1 MSNLFKKSNIPKN
14 NQENKQNDQKNFL
27 IDKKEMNPNTIIIT
41 KAKRK
46 LNLNNQ
52 NNIKPIIKEQE
63 EQKLNSNKKTKNT
76 FRGSNTSKKKADMN
90 PKTTSLIINKSTKK
104 PMHKNNIF
112 LKNNLNLN
120 YDNNFVKDE
129 NNEVNTYLKNK
140 SLNKHTKKKN
150 AFLKESIN
158 INVLNFG
165 QEANEMEEK
174 EVKKLLDKPSNPDS
188 NKELFKINE
197 VENNSEFKH
206 KIKFKQKAK
215 NEIEKEI
222 EKNQNSKNSDNNN
235 IHHNSD
241 KALKRSNT
249 KKQNYQSIGVFAKER
264 PLFKF
269 EKKNSLKLSSKEL
282 WAFRNSLKDSTL
294 TTSIFFID
302 NSINNI
308 VIPMLN
314 NKKENNCFLNVIIQN
329 LAHLQN
335 FKNDLL
341 DKDNPDIYM
350 KSQKI
355 NEFYNLIKLYHKE
368 QVKKKDNKKD
378 KDNKDKP
385 PEPILSVNNLRT
397 SLNEVYGRYHKGESG
412 DPMETM
418 NSIFDLIHEAYCKK
432 NRIDNTQMKSCKC
445 VAHKHF
451 FLQLADIQYCP
462 NCNLKKVQM
471 YDKDCF
477 MYNIYIKE
485 ILNKLHKKSF
495 TSFKMKLFHI
505 IKEHNKTFEEKKK
518 PKIPGCNCS
527 EKLMESYLK
536 TTKLMGPISTYLIIN
551 ITWVEEFPSMYE
563 ILKTYMLLPV
573 SEKIHSLFT
582 FDEAIKPLID
592 YTFSIKG
599 IILFGIYHYVC
610 ALYIKDENRWAVV
623 DDKTIKYI
631 DKYYVL
637 IDALLRNHLMPVGV
651 IYSKDENDLLSE
663 SAINYMNISKDEYAK
678 LYQFCKDVD
687 KRRGLKTSE
696 IFQSKISFDEEKGD
710 YINNNLFY
718 NIFDAANDA
727 KKTQDLINTIII
739 PNDKKEEK
747 KKEAEEKIDKDKN
760 TFKGGIFS
768 FTKKFGN
775 NLRGGII
782 DFSSDSPE
790 KEAEQKK
797 EDNDWFN
804 IGNNYE
810 E

>member
-1 MSNLFKKSNIPKN
+1 MSNHFNKSNIHTNNHENRQSNPKN
-14 NQENKQNDQKNFL
+14 FNN
-27 IDKKEMNPNTIIIT
+27 MNPNTVLIIT
-41 KAKRK
+41 KAKRRS
-46 LNLNNQ
+46 NLNKESDI
-52 NNIKPIIKEQE
+52 NNIKPILKEQAV
-63 EQKLNSNKKTKNT
+63 QKLNSNKKTKNT
-76 FRGSNTSKKKADMN
+76 FRDSNASNKKSDIN
-90 PKTTSLIINKSTKK
+90 PKTVINKSTKK
-104 PMHKNNIF
+104 PLHKNNIF
-112 LKNNLNLN
+112 LKNNLNQ
-120 YDNNFVKDE
+120 NNDINIIKDE
-129 NNEVNTYLKNK
+129 NNEIITHLKNK
-140 SLNKHTKKKN
+140 SVRKN
-150 AFLKESIN
+150 NNNILKNSIN
-158 INVLNFG
+158 LNVLNYE
-165 QEANEMEEK
+165 QQANKIEEN
-174 EVKKLLDKPSNPDS
+174 EVKKLLDKPSNPNS

-197 VENNSEFKH
+197 EENNSEFNL
-206 KIKFKQKAK
+206 KIKLKPKEK
-215 NEIEKEI
+215 NEIEKET
-222 EKNQNSKNSDNNN
+222 EKNQNSKNSDNNKIN
-235 IHHNSD
+235 NVSD
-241 KALKRSNT
+241 KAFKRSNT
-249 KKQNYQSIGVFAKER
+249 KKPNYQSIGVFVKER

-282 WAFRNSLKDSTL
+282 GAFRNSLRDSAL
-294 TTSIFFID
+294 TNSIFFID

-308 VIPMLN
+308 VIPMRN
-314 NKKENNCFLNVIIQN
+314 QKKENNCFLNVIIQN
-329 LAHLQN
+329 LTHLQN

-341 DKDNPDIYM
+341 GKDHSDIYM
-350 KSQKI
+350 KSQPVNDFYTLI
-355 NEFYNLIKLYHKE
+355 NLYQKE
-368 QVKKKDNKKD
+368 QIKQKDDKSN
-378 KDNKDKP
+378 KDNKDTT
-385 PEPILSVNNLRT
+385 PEPTLSVNNLRT
-397 SLNEVYGRYHKGESG
+397 SLNEVFGRYHKGESG

-418 NSIFDLIHEAYCKK
+418 NSIFDLIHEGYCQK
-432 NRIDNTQMKSCKC
+432 NRIDKARIKSCKC
-445 VAHKHF
+445 IVHKHF

-462 NCNLKKVQM
+462 NCNSKKVQL

-477 MYNIYIKE
+477 MYNIFIKD

-495 TSFKMKLFHI
+495 TSFKMKLFQI
-505 IKEHNKTFEEKKK
+505 LKEHNKTFEEKKK

-551 ITWVEEFPSMYE
+551 ITWAEEFPSMYD

-573 SEKIHSLFT
+573 NEKIHNLFT
-582 FDEAIKPLID
+582 FDKAIRNLVD

-637 IDALLRNHLMPVGV
+637 IDSLLRNHLMPVGV
-651 IYSKDENDLLSE
+651 IYSKDENDSLNE
-663 SAINYMNISKDEYAK
+663 STTNYMNISKDEYAK
-678 LYQFCKDVD
+678 LYQFCRDVD

-696 IFQSKISFDEEKGD
+696 IFQSKISFDEDKGD

-718 NIFDAANDA
+718 NIFDASNDA

-747 KKEAEEKIDKDKN
+747 KKEAEEKNDKEKN

-775 NLRGGII
+775 NFNLRGGII
-782 DFSSDSPE
+782 DFSADSPE
-790 KEAEQKK
+790 KEEENKK
-797 EDNDWFN
+797 EENDWLN